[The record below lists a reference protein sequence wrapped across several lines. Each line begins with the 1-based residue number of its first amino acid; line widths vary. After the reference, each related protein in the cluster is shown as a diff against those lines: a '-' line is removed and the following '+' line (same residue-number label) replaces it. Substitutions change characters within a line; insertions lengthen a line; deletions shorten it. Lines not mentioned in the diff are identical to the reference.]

1 MVIVA
6 GPVVAELLAVS
17 VSRLLPVVGL
27 VAKAAVTPLGI
38 PDAVRVTAPVNPPAS
53 ITLMVSVLPASN
65 PIVSAGAEG
74 ARVKLPPEPVTVSGM
89 VVAELS
95 VPEVP
100 VTVIVPVVAVAP
112 LASVI
117 VITLVDVAGLGL
129 NEAE

>member
-1 MVIVA
+1 
-6 GPVVAELLAVS
+6 
-17 VSRLLPVVGL
+17 
-27 VAKAAVTPLGI
+27 
-38 PDAVRVTAPVNPPAS
+38 
-53 ITLMVSVLPASN
+53 
-65 PIVSAGAEG
+65 
-74 ARVKLPPEPVTVSGM
+74 M

-112 LASVI
+112 PASVI